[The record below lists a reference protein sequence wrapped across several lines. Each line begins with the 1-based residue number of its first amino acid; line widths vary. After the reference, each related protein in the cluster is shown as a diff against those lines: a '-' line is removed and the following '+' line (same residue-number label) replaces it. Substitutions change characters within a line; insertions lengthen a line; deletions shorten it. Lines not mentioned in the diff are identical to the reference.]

1 MTTAQTS
8 EAGQGSASESA
19 GGDLTQQPTLFVI
32 GYAHL
37 DTEWRWEYPQV
48 IREYLSKTMRNNFA
62 LFDKYPHYI
71 FNFTG
76 SNRYEMMKEYYPAD
90 FARLKRYVAAG
101 RWFPA
106 GSSVEENDVNSP
118 SAESIIRQ
126 VLHGNEF
133 FRHEFG
139 KASDEYMLPDCFGF
153 PASLPSILAHAGI
166 RGFSTQKLSAAWQPA
181 PHVGGPDSP
190 EKTPE
195 GIPFNVGLW
204 EGPDGRTV
212 LAALNPGSYDGDVYT
227 DLTKNN
233 TPPAGQQGADYVWDW
248 PDRVNLDGK
257 VTGIYA
263 DYHYVGTGDIG
274 GSPNEDTVKLME
286 AIETKSE
293 TPLPS
298 IPTFGSFEEQ
308 QPAKPGPP
316 VRLGTG
322 PLRVVWSD
330 ADTLFGEIKPSQTSR
345 MPRYKGDLELI
356 NHSAGSLTS
365 QAYHKRWNRENE
377 VLADAAEKASV
388 GAAWLGGQAYPQARL
403 NRAWRLVLGGQF
415 HDIMAGTATPQS
427 YVHSWNDDVLA
438 LNQFAGVLTIA
449 TEAVASV
456 MDTQAQG
463 TPVVVFNQLNIPR
476 QDVVEVDD
484 LPFGSTTIMKENKVV
499 FSAPAPSGVRVLGPD
514 GQEVPA
520 QLEPGRNG
528 LTKVVFLASV
538 PSVGYAVYDIQPA
551 GAPPSSSTLRVS
563 SSFLENA
570 RYRVQID
577 DNGDVSGIFDKKL
590 NRELLSAPL
599 RLAISMDNPRQ
610 WPAWNMDFED
620 EQRPPRAYVGGPAH
634 VRVVE
639 QGPARVA
646 VEISREGE
654 NSKFVQTIRL
664 SAGDAG
670 NRIEVV
676 NAIDW
681 AAKQANLKETFPLS
695 ASNPMATYN
704 WDIGTVERPNET
716 LRQFEVASH
725 RWIDLTDR
733 SGSYGV
739 TVLTDAK
746 NGSDKPSDNT
756 LRLTLLRT
764 PGTRGGYEDQ
774 GTQDWGRHEFVFG
787 LAGHEGDWR
796 QGQTDWQ
803 AYRLNEPLIA
813 FETSPHAGA
822 LGKKFSLLRVSS
834 SRVCVMA
841 MKKAEESDLVIVR
854 LVEISGRAEPNV
866 HLAFAG
872 PVTAA
877 REVNGQE
884 QPVGPATIENGE
896 LVTSFSGY
904 QPRSFAV
911 ELAAPHTQMAAPESQ
926 PVTLN
931 YDASVAT
938 LEGRPGEGCFD
949 CDLNNQTSPQG
960 NALPAEMLPSQLS
973 YGSIQFQLAPAGL
986 GKPEAVTAQGQTIQ
1000 LPTGDFNR
1008 LYLLA
1013 AAYGGD
1019 QEATFQVASPST
1031 VSRIGLNIE
1040 DWGGYIGQWDT
1051 RIWNEKKVEFRVPS
1065 EPAPDDKSPRA
1076 QRARRIRAY
1085 VKEHGPIFRTE
1096 MEYAG
1101 LKPAYVKRAPVA
1113 WFASH
1118 HHAADGASEPYSYS
1132 YLFAYDLEL
1141 PAGATALTLPDNKR
1155 IRLLAATVAKESP
1168 QVTPAHPL
1176 YDMLERAN
1184 IDMGRWNASLNPMNP
1199 ASLAFGAAP
1208 VGSASQPQ
1216 SVTLTNT
1223 RSEDLTVRDIQ
1234 ISGDFSQSNDCATL
1248 HPGARCTIQV
1258 TFQPA
1263 AVGTRSGILTVPGN
1277 ASENLAVALTGTGLG
1292 GASAKVGFGDGFFG
1306 PGLQSLALNGNAS
1319 IFHRR
1324 LRLTDGGD
1332 QEAASAFTSNLVNVA
1347 SFTNDF
1353 SFQLTDADADGFT
1366 FAIQADSPRVV
1377 GPPGGG
1383 LGYGPDAPGGQ
1394 PSGIPKSM
1402 AVKFDLWSNA
1412 GESADGTGMYIGGAS
1427 PTVPDVDLSDKG
1439 IDLHDGDIFYVHM
1452 TYDGAILAWTITD
1465 SATGRS
1471 FSTSAPLNISRVLGA
1486 NTGYVGF
1493 TAATGG
1499 LASTQEILAWTFQ

>member
-1 MTTAQTS
+1 MKRTMENSELGAKLSPRKLTAVLMIIGLALILLHGMTAAQTS
-8 EAGQGSASESA
+8 EAGHAPASKSAPI
-19 GGDLTQQPTLFVI
+19 DLTRQPTLFIV

-62 LFDKYPHYI
+62 LFEKYPHYI

-90 FARLKRYVAAG
+90 FARLKHYVAAG

-126 VLHGNEF
+126 VLQGNEF
-133 FRHEFG
+133 FQREFG

-195 GIPFNVGLW
+195 GIPFNVGVW
-204 EGPDGRTV
+204 EGPDRKTV
-212 LAALNPGSYDGDVYT
+212 IAALNPGSYDGDVYT

-233 TPPAGQQGADYVWDW
+233 TPPASHQDEDYVWDW

-274 GSPNEDTVKLME
+274 GSANEDTVKLME

-293 TPLPS
+293 TQLP
-298 IPTFGSFEEQ
+298 PFPSFDSSEEQ

-316 VRLGTG
+316 VQVGTG

-330 ADTLFGEIKPSQTSR
+330 ADTLFRGIKPSQTGR
-345 MPRYKGDLELI
+345 MPRWKGDLELI

-365 QAYHKRWNRENE
+365 QSYHKRWNRENE

-388 GAAWLGGQAYPQARL
+388 GAAWLGGRAYPQARL

-427 YVHSWNDDVLA
+427 YVYSWNDDVLA
-438 LNQFAGVLTIA
+438 LNQFAGVVTDA
-449 TEAVASV
+449 TEAVASL

-476 QDVVEVDD
+476 QDVVEAH
-484 LPFGSTTIMKENKVV
+484 LSFPNG
-499 FSAPAPSGVRVLGPD
+499 APEGIRVLGPD
-514 GQEVPA
+514 GQEAPA
-520 QLEPGRNG
+520 QLEPGNEG
-528 LTKVVFLASV
+528 SAKVVFLASV
-538 PSVGYAVYDIQPA
+538 PPVGYAVYDIQPA
-551 GAPPSSSTLRVS
+551 GAPLSSSTLRVS
-563 SSFLENA
+563 NSSLENA
-570 RYRVQID
+570 RYRTQID
-577 DNGDVSGIFDKKL
+577 ENGDVSSVFDKKL
-590 NRELLSAPL
+590 DRELLSAPL
-599 RLAISMDNPRQ
+599 RLAISTDNPTR

-634 VRVVE
+634 VQAVE

-654 NSKFVQTIRL
+654 NSRFVQTIRL

-670 NRIEVV
+670 NRVEVV

-681 AAKQANLKETFPLS
+681 ATKEANLKQTFPLS

-704 WDIGTVERPNET
+704 WDIGTVEQPNEAP
-716 LRQFEVASH
+716 RQFEVASH
-725 RWIDLTDR
+725 RWIDLTDQ

-739 TVLTDAK
+739 TILTDAK

-756 LRLTLLRT
+756 LRLTLVRT

-787 LAGHEGDWR
+787 LAGHAGNWR
-796 QGQTDWQ
+796 EGQTDWQ

-813 FETSPHAGA
+813 FETASHPGA
-822 LGKKFSLLRVSS
+822 LGKEFSLLKVSS
-834 SRVCVMA
+834 SQVRVLA
-841 MKKAEESDLVIVR
+841 MKKAEESDAVIVR
-854 LVEISGRAEPNV
+854 LVEMSGRPQPNV
-866 HLAFAG
+866 RLTFAG
-872 PVTAA
+872 PVTSA
-877 REVNGQE
+877 REINGQE
-884 QPVGPATIENGE
+884 QPLGPATVKNGD
-896 LVTSFSGY
+896 LVTSFGEY

-911 ELAAPHTQMAAPESQ
+911 KLAPSHTKAAAPVSR
-926 PVTLN
+926 PVALS

-938 LEGRPGEGCFD
+938 LGSKPGEGCFD
-949 CDLNNQTSPQG
+949 CDLNSQTSQQG
-960 NALPAEMLPSQLS
+960 NALPAEMLASQLS
-973 YGSIQFQLAPAGL
+973 YGGIQFQLAPAGL
-986 GKPEAVTAQGQTIQ
+986 GKPGAVTARGQTIK
-1000 LPTGDFNR
+1000 LPTGNFNC

-1031 VSRIGLNIE
+1031 ASRMGLNVE
-1040 DWGGYIGQWDT
+1040 DWGGFIGQWDT
-1051 RIWNEKKVEFRVPS
+1051 RVWNEKKVEVPVPP
-1065 EPAPDDKSPRA
+1065 EPAEDDKSPRA
-1076 QRARRIRAY
+1076 ERARRMRAY
-1085 VKEHGPIFRTE
+1085 VKEHGPIIRTE

-1118 HHAADGASEPYSYS
+1118 RHTADGANEPYSYS
-1132 YLFAYDLEL
+1132 YLFAYELDL
-1141 PAGATALTLPDNKR
+1141 PVGATALTLPDNKR
-1155 IRLLAATVAKESP
+1155 IRILAATVAKEP
-1168 QVTPAHPL
+1168 PRVTPVHPL
-1176 YDMLERAN
+1176 YDTLERAN
-1184 IDMGRWNASLNPMNP
+1184 SDMTRWN
-1199 ASLAFGAAP
+1199 
-1208 VGSASQPQ
+1208 
-1216 SVTLTNT
+1216 
-1223 RSEDLTVRDIQ
+1223 R
-1234 ISGDFSQSNDCATL
+1234 
-1248 HPGARCTIQV
+1248 
-1258 TFQPA
+1258 
-1263 AVGTRSGILTVPGN
+1263 
-1277 ASENLAVALTGTGLG
+1277 
-1292 GASAKVGFGDGFFG
+1292 
-1306 PGLQSLALNGNAS
+1306 
-1319 IFHRR
+1319 
-1324 LRLTDGGD
+1324 
-1332 QEAASAFTSNLVNVA
+1332 
-1347 SFTNDF
+1347 
-1353 SFQLTDADADGFT
+1353 
-1366 FAIQADSPRVV
+1366 
-1377 GPPGGG
+1377 
-1383 LGYGPDAPGGQ
+1383 
-1394 PSGIPKSM
+1394 
-1402 AVKFDLWSNA
+1402 
-1412 GESADGTGMYIGGAS
+1412 
-1427 PTVPDVDLSDKG
+1427 
-1439 IDLHDGDIFYVHM
+1439 
-1452 TYDGAILAWTITD
+1452 
-1465 SATGRS
+1465 
-1471 FSTSAPLNISRVLGA
+1471 
-1486 NTGYVGF
+1486 
-1493 TAATGG
+1493 
-1499 LASTQEILAWTFQ
+1499 

>member
-1 MTTAQTS
+1 MIAGLALILLHGMTAAQTS
-8 EAGQGSASESA
+8 EAKHGPARGA
-19 GGDLTQQPTLFVI
+19 GPIDLSRQPTLFVV

-62 LFDKYPHYI
+62 LFEKYPHYI

-90 FARLKRYVAAG
+90 FARLKHYVAAA

-126 VLHGNEF
+126 VLQGNGF

-139 KASDEYMLPDCFGF
+139 KASAEYMLPDCFGF

-166 RGFSTQKLSAAWQPA
+166 RGFSTQKLSATWQPA

-204 EGPDGRTV
+204 EGPDGKTV
-212 LAALNPGSYDGDVYT
+212 VAALNPGSYDGDVYT

-233 TPPAGQQGADYVWDW
+233 TPPAGQQGGEYVWDW

-274 GSPNEDTVKLME
+274 GSPNEDTVKVME
-286 AIETKSE
+286 AIETKSVA
-293 TPLPS
+293 PLPPF
-298 IPTFGSFEEQ
+298 PTFGSFGEQ
-308 QPAKPGPP
+308 QAAKPGPP

-322 PLRVVWSD
+322 PLRVAWSD
-330 ADTLFGEIKPSQTSR
+330 ADTLFRGIKPSQTSR

-365 QAYHKRWNRENE
+365 QAYHKRWNRKNE

-388 GAAWLGGQAYPQARL
+388 GAAWLGARAYPQARL

-427 YVHSWNDDVLA
+427 YAYSWNDDVLA
-438 LNQFAGVLTIA
+438 LNQFAGVLTGA
-449 TEAVASV
+449 TEAVASL

-476 QDVVEVDD
+476 QDVVEAQ
-484 LPFGSTTIMKENKVV
+484 LSFPKGTPE
-499 FSAPAPSGVRVLGPD
+499 GVRVLGPD
-514 GQEVPA
+514 GQAVPA
-520 QLEPGRNG
+520 QLESGSKG
-528 LTKVVFLASV
+528 SAKVVFLASV
-538 PSVGYAVYDIQPA
+538 PSVGYAIYDIQPA
-551 GAPPSSSTLRVS
+551 GAPPSSSILRVS
-563 SSFLENA
+563 PSSLENA

-577 DNGDVSGIFDKKL
+577 DNGDVSSIFDKKL
-590 NRELLSAPL
+590 QRQLLSAPL
-599 RLAISMDNPRQ
+599 RLAISTDNPRQ
-610 WPAWNMDFED
+610 WPAWNMDFDD
-620 EQRPPRAYVGGPAH
+620 EQRPPRAYVGGSAH
-634 VRVVE
+634 IRVDE
-639 QGPARVA
+639 QGQARVA
-646 VEISREGE
+646 VEVSREGE

-670 NRIEVV
+670 SRVEVV

-681 AAKQANLKETFPLS
+681 ATKQANLKETFPLS
-695 ASNPMATYN
+695 VSNPMATYN
-704 WDIGTVERPNET
+704 WDIGTIERPNET

-739 TVLTDAK
+739 TVLTDDK

-774 GTQDWGRHEFVFG
+774 GTQDWGHHEFVFG

-813 FETSPHAGA
+813 FETTPHPGA
-822 LGKKFSLLRVSS
+822 LGKEFSLLRVSN
-834 SRVCVMA
+834 SRVRVMA
-841 MKKAEESDLVIVR
+841 MKKAEESDAVIVR
-854 LVEISGRAEPNV
+854 LVEISGHAEPNV
-866 HLAFAG
+866 RLTFAG
-872 PVTAA
+872 SVTTA

-884 QPVGPATIENGE
+884 RSLGPATIENGE
-896 LVTSFSGY
+896 LVTSLSEY

-911 ELAAPHTQMAAPESQ
+911 KVAPPHTKAVAPESR
-926 PVTLN
+926 PVALS

-949 CDLNNQTSPQG
+949 CDLNRQTSSQG
-960 NALPAEMLPSQLS
+960 NALPAEMLSSQLS
-973 YGSIQFQLAPAGL
+973 YGGIQFQLAPAGL
-986 GKPEAVTAQGQTIQ
+986 GKPDAVTAQGQTIQ
-1000 LPTGDFNR
+1000 LPAGDFNR

-1040 DWGGYIGQWDT
+1040 DWSGYIGQWDT
-1051 RIWNEKKVEFRVPS
+1051 RTWNEKKVEVPVPS

-1085 VKEHGPIFRTE
+1085 VKEHGPIIRTE
-1096 MEYAG
+1096 MEYTG

-1118 HHAADGASEPYSYS
+1118 RHAVDGANEPYSYS
-1132 YLFAYDLEL
+1132 YLFAYDLDL

-1155 IRLLAATVAKESP
+1155 IRILAATVAKEFP
-1168 QVTPAHPL
+1168 RVTPVHPL
-1176 YDMLERAN
+1176 YDTLERAN
-1184 IDMGRWNASLNPMNP
+1184 LDVARWNASLSPMNP
-1199 ASLAFGAAP
+1199 ASLAFGSVR

-1216 SVTLTNT
+1216 RVTVTK
-1223 RSEDLTVRDIQ
+1223 
-1234 ISGDFSQSNDCATL
+1234 TL
-1248 HPGARCTIQV
+1248 Q
-1258 TFQPA
+1258 
-1263 AVGTRSGILTVPGN
+1263 
-1277 ASENLAVALTGTGLG
+1277 
-1292 GASAKVGFGDGFFG
+1292 
-1306 PGLQSLALNGNAS
+1306 
-1319 IFHRR
+1319 
-1324 LRLTDGGD
+1324 
-1332 QEAASAFTSNLVNVA
+1332 
-1347 SFTNDF
+1347 
-1353 SFQLTDADADGFT
+1353 
-1366 FAIQADSPRVV
+1366 
-1377 GPPGGG
+1377 
-1383 LGYGPDAPGGQ
+1383 
-1394 PSGIPKSM
+1394 
-1402 AVKFDLWSNA
+1402 
-1412 GESADGTGMYIGGAS
+1412 
-1427 PTVPDVDLSDKG
+1427 
-1439 IDLHDGDIFYVHM
+1439 
-1452 TYDGAILAWTITD
+1452 
-1465 SATGRS
+1465 
-1471 FSTSAPLNISRVLGA
+1471 
-1486 NTGYVGF
+1486 
-1493 TAATGG
+1493 
-1499 LASTQEILAWTFQ
+1499 